1 MTSDDPPTDWFEFW
15 VRFIFGA
22 IAGALIGIWIW
33 LRAFTFISLGWI
45 AIPVGALVFGF
56 ITLGA
61 ATDFGDRHVTS
72 SHDIR
77 DDGTSTA

>member
-56 ITLGA
+56 IA
-61 ATDFGDRHVTS
+61 AWCGDRFWRS
-72 SHDIR
+72 AR
-77 DDGTSTA
+77 NFFP